1 MNSCRLTP
9 ALVFYVQLHF
19 TMTYNPYVFQVMQQ
33 TGMSEREV
41 RETSRPASLTL
52 ASAQAHGFE
61 SVEEYEEAIREYV
74 YG

>member
-1 MNSCRLTP
+1 
-9 ALVFYVQLHF
+9 
-19 TMTYNPYVFQVMQQ
+19 MQQ

-41 RETSRPASLTL
+41 LATSRPATLTL

-61 SVEEYEEAIREYV
+61 SIEEYAEAIREYV